1 MAALA
6 SVTAGRAG
14 LTVARVSAA
23 ADEVAVAAA
32 VMVFNGA
39 VDVSAGAAVNGGG
52 LTDVAAVPLLLPLL
66 PLPSSVE
73 STEENDMRRR

>member
-1 MAALA
+1 
-6 SVTAGRAG
+6 
-14 LTVARVSAA
+14 
-23 ADEVAVAAA
+23 
-32 VMVFNGA
+32 
-39 VDVSAGAAVNGGG
+39 